1 MIRVALAVAAGGA
14 LGSVMRFLVA
24 SWVAGNWPRHF
35 YLGTFAV
42 NLVGCLLIGLLSG
55 LFLTRTDLPL
65 ELRTWLI
72 TGVLGG
78 FTTFSSFS
86 LEIMKLIE
94 GGRAVEALGYLA
106 FRFPEIDW
114 SVKHPNLARL
124 YDKLMQRQAFADT
137 IPKV

>member
-1 MIRVALAVAAGGA
+1 MIRVAHAVAAGGA
-14 LGSVMRFLVA
+14 VGSVLRFLA
-24 SWVAGNWPRHF
+24 SSWVAGNWPRHF

-65 ELRTWLI
+65 ELRTGLI

-106 FRFPEIDW
+106 FSIIGGLLAAW
-114 SVKHPNLARL
+114 AGLSLARL
-124 YDKLMQRQAFADT
+124 AA
-137 IPKV
+137 

>member
-1 MIRVALAVAAGGA
+1 MIRVALAVAVGGA
-14 LGSVMRFLVA
+14 AGSVMRFLVA

-42 NLVGCLLIGLLSG
+42 NIIGCLLIGLLSG

-65 ELRTWLI
+65 ELRTGLI

-86 LEIMKLIE
+86 LEIMKLME
-94 GGRAVEALGYLA
+94 GGRTPEALGYLA
-106 FRFPEIDW
+106 LSIMGGLLAAW
-114 SVKHPNLARL
+114 AGLSLARL
-124 YDKLMQRQAFADT
+124 AS
-137 IPKV
+137 